1 MAKIPDLL
9 ARIDE
14 FPDGKPQQDVKQLG
28 LF

>member
-14 FPDGKPQQDVKQLG
+14 FPDSEPQQDVKQLS
-28 LF
+28 FF